1 MVPYLWIWS
10 LGNKGCGKQQAL
22 KSLLLCL
29 NLSGAALSRERGVL
43 SEGPPG
49 LVVRF
54 ERYIN
59 CEVDEVNSQR
69 HVRQTQ
75 ERLTGTCSDVSMAGR
90 TGARWFSCS
99 QHQESSRRAAHRREP
114 RRRGRQGH
122 KSKRRPWRICLQHI
136 IMRTGEHVVVARPVG
151 YLSRRFR

>member
-1 MVPYLWIWS
+1 MAPDIL
-10 LGNKGCGKQQAL
+10 L

-90 TGARWFSCS
+90 TGARWFSVSTKS
-99 QHQESSRRAAHRREP
+99 QAAAQLTEENRE
-114 RRRGRQGH
+114 
-122 KSKRRPWRICLQHI
+122 
-136 IMRTGEHVVVARPVG
+136 GEVAKAINRKEG
-151 YLSRRFR
+151 LGEFACNTL